1 MEDSSAPPLCSREQQ
16 EIIALGP
23 AQADARSRCDIDSFA
38 TFDKLAVAVCAVSVE
53 HFQLPD
59 SMRVV
64 PRELDSQTRNRGVVE
79 YGGAGVDIL
88 RLRGSGAPTEEPGG
102 CLGNANHAVGA
113 AGLGAVGAA
122 GACGTACDGDG
133 DGR

>member
-16 EIIALGP
+16 KIIALGP
-23 AQADARSRCDIDSFA
+23 AQADARSRCDIESFA
-38 TFDKLAVAVCAVSVE
+38 TFDKLAVAVCTVSVE
-53 HFQLPD
+53 HFQLPG
-59 SMRVV
+59 SMRIV
-64 PRELDSQTRNRGVVE
+64 PIQFDGLSRNSGIVE
-79 YGGAGVDIL
+79 YGSAGVGTL
-88 RLRGSGAPTEEPGG
+88 RLRGSGAPAEEPGG
-102 CLGNANHAVGA
+102 RFGNANHVVGT